1 MFKVE
6 LLFCKIAR
14 LSAVCRFC
22 GVQTRTLPINY
33 FILFFPHIL
42 LLLVVKTVM
51 SRLLCL
57 SRGLICTQ
65 CKHSV
70 QKPEP
75 FVSLLTSRGK
85 LRDQLKRLVSTGRRP
100 VITPY
105 NSRHPVLWLFG
116 IGTGFVL
123 ALGLKYRE
131 SASERCECNVQKT
144 QVSKYTGAIETS
156 RDLLQRIK
164 VTLQVSRRRYLY
176 LLLVFYCFSHLFIFS
191 IVCWACQITSHCR
204 YILL

>member
-1 MFKVE
+1 MEFKRE
-6 LLFCKIAR
+6 LFAVLFPSTI
-14 LSAVCRFC
+14 LS
-22 GVQTRTLPINY
+22 
-33 FILFFPHIL
+33 FFPPYIII
-42 LLLVVKTVM
+42 VSGKTVM

-65 CKHSV
+65 CKYSV
-70 QKPEP
+70 QKSEP

-85 LRDQLKRLVSTGRRP
+85 LRDQLRRLISTGRRP

-123 ALGLKYRE
+123 ALGLKYRD
-131 SASERCECNVQKT
+131 SASERCECNAQKT
-144 QVSKYTGAIETS
+144 LKVSKYTAAIETS

-164 VTLQVSRRRYLY
+164 VQVLH
-176 LLLVFYCFSHLFIFS
+176 LLFILYCFYAIYLFLASF
-191 IVCWACQITSHCR
+191 VELTR
-204 YILL
+204 